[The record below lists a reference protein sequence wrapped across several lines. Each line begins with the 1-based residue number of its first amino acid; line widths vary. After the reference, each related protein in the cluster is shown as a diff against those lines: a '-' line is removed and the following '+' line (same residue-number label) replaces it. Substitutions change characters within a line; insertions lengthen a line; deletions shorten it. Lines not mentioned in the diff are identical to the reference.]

1 LVVYDL
7 KSKERKSGIVVVVDT
22 GKMNDLVYSWQYP
35 LSCVLLSVLLIKEIE
50 NSSQNFPTQ
59 QGIM

>member
-1 LVVYDL
+1 LVVYGL

-35 LSCVLLSVLLIKEIE
+35 LSCVLLSVFLIKEIE
-50 NSSQNFPTQ
+50 NSSQKFPTQ